1 MFETRKEEA
10 SVEEIR
16 ELKERLERERPV
28 EWEAFP
34 DIGLY
39 MDQLISYMPR
49 QLIHYGEGESLT
61 SAMVNNYIKDGAMP
75 RAEGKRYSRTHLA
88 YLTALCALK
97 QVLSVKDAGLLLA
110 AASEGRPPQKLYEQF
125 REELDRALDVT
136 AGSLDGSAEAEELP
150 GLALALALR
159 SYADRLACQR
169 ILELLRER
177 RPSRRRTENN
187 RACPVCVN
195 TGGNLQMNDYVLLTD
210 SSADLTDALVK
221 ELGVEVL
228 PLSFTMRNKTY
239 RNWPDNR
246 EIDPKDF
253 YRQLREGEMATTSA
267 VNVSDFTETIE
278 PHLKEGRDVL
288 VVAFSSG
295 LSATCHSAQIAAQ
308 ELSEQYPER
317 KVYVVDSL
325 CASLGQGLLVWSA
338 ARMKNE
344 GRGIGAVR
352 DWLEENKL
360 HLCHWFTVDD
370 LHFLKRGGRIS
381 SATAVLGTMLSIKP
395 VMHVD
400 DEGHLTKVGTA
411 RGRNASLKALVDH
424 MAETAIDPAGQTV
437 FISHGDCEEDA
448 NKVAED
454 VKRRFGVQTV
464 VLNNV
469 GPVIGAHSGP
479 GTVALFFLGR
489 HR

>member
-97 QVLSVKDAGLLLA
+97 QVLSVMDAGLLLA

-177 RPSRRRTENN
+177 RPQPEKN
-187 RACPVCVN
+187 R
-195 TGGNLQMNDYVLLTD
+195 
-210 SSADLTDALVK
+210 K
-221 ELGVEVL
+221 
-228 PLSFTMRNKTY
+228 
-239 RNWPDNR
+239 
-246 EIDPKDF
+246 
-253 YRQLREGEMATTSA
+253 
-267 VNVSDFTETIE
+267 
-278 PHLKEGRDVL
+278 
-288 VVAFSSG
+288 
-295 LSATCHSAQIAAQ
+295 
-308 ELSEQYPER
+308 
-317 KVYVVDSL
+317 
-325 CASLGQGLLVWSA
+325 
-338 ARMKNE
+338 
-344 GRGIGAVR
+344 
-352 DWLEENKL
+352 
-360 HLCHWFTVDD
+360 
-370 LHFLKRGGRIS
+370 
-381 SATAVLGTMLSIKP
+381 
-395 VMHVD
+395 
-400 DEGHLTKVGTA
+400 
-411 RGRNASLKALVDH
+411 
-424 MAETAIDPAGQTV
+424 
-437 FISHGDCEEDA
+437 
-448 NKVAED
+448 
-454 VKRRFGVQTV
+454 
-464 VLNNV
+464 
-469 GPVIGAHSGP
+469 
-479 GTVALFFLGR
+479 
-489 HR
+489 